1 MSEEKRN
8 ITILINGKEITNTV
22 AAINRE
28 YKKSIKELN
37 GMTRGS
43 EEYKAKMAEIK
54 QLKGILDKHK
64 QDLSGI
70 EKQIDENTKSGSK
83 FSQIMG
89 GGLKSLNGS
98 FLATVASA
106 TAVFGAISSGI
117 RTIRDFNVQ
126 MDKVQAI
133 SGANAEQMAILE
145 ATAKQMG
152 ATTVFS
158 ASESAE
164 AMTFMAMA
172 GWDTQQIVEGLPGVL
187 DLAAASGESLAL
199 TSDIVT
205 DALTAFGMQASESGR
220 LADLLAKTSSSANTN
235 VAMMGDTFRYVAP
248 VFGAFGFSA
257 EDAALATGLMANAG
271 IKATQAGTTLRG
283 ALARLAK
290 PTSEVTETMDA
301 LGLNITDADGNFLPF
316 IDTMDQL
323 REKFSQLTPEQQAS
337 SAASLFGTEA
347 MSGMLAIVN
356 ASEHDYA
363 KLTDATRNYDGAA
376 KEMANT
382 MNDNLDGAM
391 KRFGSVVESIVLE
404 FSSADGVLKRFVN
417 SVSDTLAG
425 MSSGMRVFLV
435 VAGGLTAVITPILLM
450 LPTLA
455 QSLNLV
461 RLAVLSLNT
470 SILANPFVA
479 AGIAL
484 TTLGI
489 AASKY
494 ITFTDAATASSNKF
508 NKAVGEAEVQT
519 AKQSAEVDRLAK
531 AVLDE
536 TKSEEKRLKALDEL
550 KKISP
555 DHFRNLTLEKAMMG
569 ELATAVDSYRESL
582 LNAAK
587 IRVFTKQ
594 LDDAIERQERLKQE
608 IGDGPGFWDKFF
620 GAAAGPA
627 GSMTLMYKRVGNE
640 MAQNSLLIEKFTN
653 ELEKLSDT
661 GEDTRS
667 ELEQLQGQLDGSMS
681 YLATLERGSDA
692 YKEQLEHV
700 KALREEIK
708 LLKGEQN
715 TVTPNSGGTG
725 GGTATD
731 PAAVGAMGQ
740 RLEGEMARIEAIGIK
755 EIDTAQLVE
764 DRKTEIMK
772 EGLEARQVEQQKA
785 NQEDLESAKLLA
797 EQKAEFQ
804 QEMNQLALNTA
815 SQLLGNQIANQ
826 ARRQQQALDEQREQG
841 LLSEEEYQAEREEV
855 QRKAFQK
862 QKLADTA
869 TAIINGALAVTK
881 ATAQTG
887 VLSPFVIPGIVASTA
902 AQVALIQSQKYEK
915 GGSFLVGPSHKQGG
929 MPVIDPRTGQKRA
942 ELEGGEYIIRKRAV
956 TPSTLPILRSINEG
970 SVPQVNFG
978 RYRKWKYED
987 GGLFGMDGQPVTPN
1001 NNQGNESNEAVVQA
1015 INGLRDDLN
1024 RFNREL
1030 RVTLSTTELREFEQ
1044 RRSEVEKIASVRA

>member
-8 ITILINGKEITNTV
+8 ITILINGKEVTNTV

-54 QLKGILDKHK
+54 QLKGILNQHR
-64 QDLSGI
+64 QEIAGI
-70 EKQIDENTKSGSK
+70 DRQLQHTAQSGSK
-83 FSQIMG
+83 FTQVMG
-89 GGLKSLNGS
+89 GGLRSLAGS
-98 FLATVASA
+98 FVAPLAGA
-106 TAVFGAISSGI
+106 TAIFSAIQGGI
-117 RTIRDFNVQ
+117 RTIREFNVQ

-172 GWDTQQIVEGLPGVL
+172 GWDTQQIVAGLPGVL
-187 DLAAASGESLAL
+187 DLAAASGESLAT

-205 DALTAFGMQASESGR
+205 DALTAFGMQASDSGR

-248 VFGAFGFSA
+248 IFGAFGFSA

-271 IKATQAGTTLRG
+271 IKATQAGTVLRG
-283 ALARLAK
+283 ALARMAK
-290 PTSEVTETMDA
+290 PTNEVSETMNQ
-301 LGLNITDADGNFLPF
+301 LGLNLTDADGNFLPF

-323 REKFSQLTPEQQAS
+323 RAKFSQLTPAQQAS
-337 SAASLFGTEA
+337 SAATLFGTEA

-356 ASEHDYA
+356 ASEADYN
-363 KLTDATRNYDGAA
+363 KLTDATRNYEGAA
-376 KEMANT
+376 KEMADI
-382 MNDNLDGAM
+382 MNDNLEGAM
-391 KRFGSVVESIVLE
+391 KRFGSVVESLVLQ
-404 FSSADGVLKRFVN
+404 FSGADGALKHFVN
-417 SVSDTLAG
+417 FGSDSLGAMGAEVASVKKQFDQLFDSVGEIVSTIVNAIGIPKDFGADFNFLGT
-425 MSSGMRVFLV
+425 MIKWSTTPMRVFVAIVFSLV
-435 VAGGLTAVITPILLM
+435 EAFKYVGSQIKFFA
-450 LPTLA
+450 
-455 QSLNLV
+455 S
-461 RLAVLSLNT
+461 
-470 SILANPFVA
+470 SIVNEIKQLAN
-479 AGIAL
+479 
-484 TTLGI
+484 
-489 AASKY
+489 
-494 ITFTDAATASSNKF
+494 
-508 NKAVGEAEVQT
+508 
-519 AKQSAEVDRLAK
+519 
-531 AVLDE
+531 
-536 TKSEEKRLKALDEL
+536 
-550 KKISP
+550 
-555 DHFRNLTLEKAMMG
+555 
-569 ELATAVDSYRESL
+569 
-582 LNAAK
+582 
-587 IRVFTKQ
+587 
-594 LDDAIERQERLKQE
+594 DAIDVVNR
-608 IGDGPGFWDKFF
+608 IPGVSIETRFEVEENIPDPRSFKDTWD
-620 GAAAGPA
+620 
-627 GSMTLMYKRVGNE
+627 RVSG
-640 MAQNSLLIEKFTN
+640 MFSDIFTIQAPIEPVVEPTAP
-653 ELEKLSDT
+653 T
-661 GEDTRS
+661 G
-667 ELEQLQGQLDGSMS
+667 
-681 YLATLERGSDA
+681 
-692 YKEQLEHV
+692 
-700 KALREEIK
+700 
-708 LLKGEQN
+708 
-715 TVTPNSGGTG
+715 TPNSGGG
-725 GGTATD
+725 GGTTGGD
-731 PAAVGAMGQ
+731 PAAVGAMGNVLAKTME
-740 RLEGEMARIEAIGIK
+740 RLEMQK
-755 EIDTAQLVE
+755 TMEIDTA
-764 DRKTEIMK
+764 REIEAAK
-772 EGLEARQVEQQKA
+772 LAIADEGLLAYQNKLQKA
-785 NQEDLESAKLLA
+785 NDKELEDSKLLA

-804 QEMNQLALNTA
+804 QEMTQLALNTA

-869 TAIINGALAVTK
+869 MAIINGALAVTK
-881 ATAQTG
+881 VVAQTG

-942 ELEGGEYIIRKRAV
+942 ELEGGEYIIRKRSV

-1015 INGLRDDLN
+1015 INGLRDDFN
-1024 RFNREL
+1024 RFNREF
-1030 RVTLSTTELREFEQ
+1030 RVTLSTTELRDFEQ